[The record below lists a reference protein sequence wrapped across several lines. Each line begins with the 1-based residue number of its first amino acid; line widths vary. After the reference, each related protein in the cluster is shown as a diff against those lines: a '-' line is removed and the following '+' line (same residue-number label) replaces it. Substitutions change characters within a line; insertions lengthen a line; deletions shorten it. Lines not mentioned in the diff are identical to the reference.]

1 MCVLLNDETMLRCV
15 GLAFSTGF
23 CNVNVGICFW
33 GGFFFPVMLLSIGIF
48 PIFVRMLKSRKPFT
62 PTNQRTA
69 RKYNVGNKIKY
80 PCTNRVYAL
89 CLTPK
94 IKCSNSAKAMQ
105 KELKRI
111 HNGKNKH
118 CSRHL
123 SLSLFLL
130 TSTWVN
136 GGFFGLSHT
145 PYVYQINRIETH
157 VHSTQLNRNLFYLEN
172 IVWVDCM
179 FNTVLYRMKERCV
192 FATAVAK

>member
-1 MCVLLNDETMLRCV
+1 MMKRCCVVLL
-15 GLAFSTGF
+15 GLAFFTGF

-33 GGFFFPVMLLSIGIF
+33 GGFFSPVMLLSIGIF

-123 SLSLFLL
+123 SLSLSFCSHPHVWMEVFLVFL
-130 TSTWVN
+130 IRPTFTKPTVSKPM
-136 GGFFGLSHT
+136 F
-145 PYVYQINRIETH
+145 IA
-157 VHSTQLNRNLFYLEN
+157 HSWIAIYSIWKT
-172 IVWVDCM
+172 
-179 FNTVLYRMKERCV
+179 
-192 FATAVAK
+192 